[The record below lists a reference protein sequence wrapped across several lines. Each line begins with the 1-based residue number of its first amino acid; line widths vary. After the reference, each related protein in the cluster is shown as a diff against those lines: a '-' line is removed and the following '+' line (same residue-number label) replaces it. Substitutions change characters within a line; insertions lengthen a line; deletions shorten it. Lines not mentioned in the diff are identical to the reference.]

1 MVHPEDKNKTIN
13 RSSECKDMQINY
25 QKGAIVGMND
35 SNFRIEDGGRVTYFD
50 IIDYTKSHLFR

>member
-1 MVHPEDKNKTIN
+1 
-13 RSSECKDMQINY
+13 MQINY

-50 IIDYTKSHLFR
+50 IIDYTKSHLFISMIDY